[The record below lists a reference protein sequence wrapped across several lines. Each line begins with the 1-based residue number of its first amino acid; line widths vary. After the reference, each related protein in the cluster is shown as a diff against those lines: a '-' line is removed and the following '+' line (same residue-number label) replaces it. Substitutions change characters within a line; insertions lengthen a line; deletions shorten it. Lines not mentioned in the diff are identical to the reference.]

1 MTLKLLGAIYE
12 TDHYLL
18 AFWIRIADFFFY
30 FKMSI

>member
-1 MTLKLLGAIYE
+1 MTLKLLDAIYE

-18 AFWIRIADFFFY
+18 AFWISIAVFFY